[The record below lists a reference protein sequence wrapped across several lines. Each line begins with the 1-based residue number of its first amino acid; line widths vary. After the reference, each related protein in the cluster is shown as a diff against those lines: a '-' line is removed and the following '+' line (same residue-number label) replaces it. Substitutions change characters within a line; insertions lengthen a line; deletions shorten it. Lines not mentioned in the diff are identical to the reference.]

1 LKKSWNKGLK
11 PLIKKIL
18 LDPKIDKFE
27 NLRIFFLNSKP
38 KELPILKKTLNLD
51 PKILVKTNTDL
62 FLVLVMLLITTQEGY
77 FT

>member
-1 LKKSWNKGLK
+1 M
-11 PLIKKIL
+11 IKKIL